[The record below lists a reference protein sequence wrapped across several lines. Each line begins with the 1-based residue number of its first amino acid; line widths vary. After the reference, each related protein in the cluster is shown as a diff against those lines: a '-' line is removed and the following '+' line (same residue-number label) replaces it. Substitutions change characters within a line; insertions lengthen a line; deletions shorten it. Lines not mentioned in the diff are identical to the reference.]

1 MRRLCPVEDEGVKWE
16 RSPGDEDDGAMAVNG
31 APLAYSIDHNGSTR
45 VENALVFNMQATLG
59 PATGPVNAGDRGK
72 DGRKWG
78 TLY

>member
-1 MRRLCPVEDEGVKWE
+1 MRRLCPVEDEGGKWE

-59 PATGPVNAGDRGK
+59 PRLGQ
-72 DGRKWG
+72 
-78 TLY
+78 